1 MRYRIMRL
9 LVMFDLP
16 TKTSSERRAYRHFR
30 KSLLNEGFLMIQ
42 YSVYVR
48 VCVSKQ
54 SAQFIENRIA
64 SYVPDEGLIQTL
76 MVTEQQYNKMH
87 FLAGE
92 LKKDVR
98 NSSERTLIL

>member
-1 MRYRIMRL
+1 MRL

-16 TKTSSERRAYRHFR
+16 VETSEDRKAYRHFR
-30 KSLLNEGFLMIQ
+30 KALLNEGFLMIQ

-64 SYVPDEGLIQTL
+64 GFTPPAGLVQTL

-87 FLAGE
+87 FLLGE
-92 LKKDVR
+92 SSDDVR
-98 NSSERTLIL
+98 NSAERTLIL